1 MFNKMMAAIAGKA
14 GFPNGLMGDEEPEV
28 LDENGLPINPPMPGQ
43 LPGGMPGQV
52 PGAPPAAAPVVNV
65 ATNTAEQAANPTLG
79 QMVGQRMEGLRDI
92 ASDPRGYA
100 MERIGGAVDRVTSL
114 AQDPVAYAEQ
124 RFRMALDGTLDE
136 EERAAAKSRARMQQ
150 FQSQAMQDYQAGQRA
165 TQLPT
170 GYFNSAQRGLM

>member
-1 MFNKMMAAIAGKA
+1 MFSKMMAGMSKLAGMPKA
-14 GFPNGLMGDEEPEV
+14 LLSSKDELEG

-43 LPGGMPGQV
+43 VPGGMPGQV

-92 ASDPRGYA
+92 
-100 MERIGGAVDRVTSL
+100 RVTSL
-114 AQDPVAYAEQ
+114 AQDPLAYAEQ
-124 RFRMALDGTLDE
+124 RMRMALDGTLEE

-150 FQSQAMQDYQAGQRA
+150 FQSQAMQDYQAGQQA

>member
-1 MFNKMMAAIAGKA
+1 MFSKMMAAMAGKA
-14 GFPNGLMGDEEPEV
+14 GFPNGLVGDEEVEG
-28 LDENGLPINPPMPGQ
+28 LDENGLPKNP
-43 LPGGMPGQV
+43 GMPGQV
-52 PGAPPAAAPVVNV
+52 PGAPPAASPVVNV
-65 ATNTAEQAANPTLG
+65 AANSAEQAANQSIG

-92 ASDPRGYA
+92 ASDPGAYA
-100 MERIGGAVDRVTSL
+100 MGRIGGAVDRVTSL

-124 RFRMALDGTLDE
+124 RMRMALDGTLDE

>member
-1 MFNKMMAAIAGKA
+1 MFSAMMAGMSKLAGMPKA
-14 GFPNGLMGDEEPEV
+14 LLSSQDELEG
-28 LDENGLPINPPMPGQ
+28 LDENGLPINPP
-43 LPGGMPGQV
+43 MPGQV

-65 ATNTAEQAANPTLG
+65 ATNTAEEIANPTLG
-79 QMVGQRMEGLRDI
+79 QIVGQRMEGLRDI
-92 ASDPRGYA
+92 ASDPGAYA
-100 MERIGGAVDRVTSL
+100 MGRIGGAVDRVTSL

-124 RFRMALDGTLDE
+124 RMRMALDGTLDE

-150 FQSQAMQDYQAGQRA
+150 FQSQAMQDYQAGQQA